1 VSRLFPASC
10 PIQCTHTK
18 RTYKPHI
25 SSTHIR
31 HTWRGHRIARR
42 PALECHACSRNHEL
56 RVVSGVSYIFFK
68 KMHFFRDSTH
78 MPRHAKARHD
88 LDMTMLFIWYQVC
101 LCRSFCII
109 IIFTGVFII
118 VVISIIIIIIIVI
131 FQ

>member
-1 VSRLFPASC
+1 MPRLFPE
-10 PIQCTHTK
+10 P
-18 RTYKPHI
+18 RTPGSLWCIVY
-25 SSTHIR
+25 
-31 HTWRGHRIARR
+31 
-42 PALECHACSRNHEL
+42 
-56 RVVSGVSYIFFK
+56 
-68 KMHFFRDSTH
+68 FFRDSTH

-88 LDMTMLFIWYQVC
+88 LDMTMLFIWYQIC